1 MTARAAAILGC
12 DGPRLTP
19 DERRF
24 FADAQPW
31 GFILFARN
39 IQTPDQVVRLTSGL
53 RDAVGRDVPVLID
66 QEGGRVQRMTPP
78 HWRQWL
84 PPLDQTERAGA
95 DAARAMELRY
105 RIIASELLAIGID
118 VNCAPCLDVARPD
131 THAVLRNRCYGDD
144 PQTVTTVGR
153 AAARGLMAGG
163 VLPVMKH
170 MPGHGRALVDS
181 HLSLPVV
188 SEPLDVLQSVDFA
201 PFAALSDLPMAMSA
215 HVVFEA
221 IDPDNPATT
230 SPDVISLIRQTLGY
244 DGLLMSDDLS
254 MEALSG
260 GPGDRAAASRAAG
273 CDMVLHCNGHMDEMQ
288 QVVAAAGAL
297 DGQAARRAEAA
308 LAARTKPDSIDI
320 ADAEAE
326 LETLLGGKVHG

>member
-188 SEPLDVLQSVDFA
+188 SEPLDVLQSADFA
-201 PFAALSDLPMAMSA
+201 PFASLSDLPMAMSA

-230 SPDVISLIRQTLGY
+230 SPDVISLIRQTLAY

-288 QVVAAAGAL
+288 QVVAAAGVL

-308 LAARTKPDSIDI
+308 LSARTKPDSIDI

>member
-131 THAVLRNRCYGDD
+131 THAVLRNRCYGGD

-153 AAARGLMAGG
+153 AAARGLMVGG

-288 QVVAAAGAL
+288 QVVAAAGVL

-308 LAARTKPDSIDI
+308 LSARTKPDSIDI